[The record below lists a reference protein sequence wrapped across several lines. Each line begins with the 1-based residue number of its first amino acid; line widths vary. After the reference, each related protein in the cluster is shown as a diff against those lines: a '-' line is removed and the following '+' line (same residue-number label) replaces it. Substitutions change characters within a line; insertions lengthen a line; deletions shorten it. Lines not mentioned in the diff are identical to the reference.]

1 MAREL
6 LLVGGGH
13 SHVEVLRR
21 FALDPA
27 PDVRLTLISR
37 DRFTPYS
44 GMLPGYLAGHYD
56 FNDVH
61 IDLAPLAEAACA
73 RFLRDSVDGLDLAAQ
88 RVIPHDHSPLTYD
101 RLSLNIGAAPRLAA
115 VPGAADHAT
124 PLKPIDG
131 LNARWLALLERLQHD
146 PVSKTIMVVG
156 GGASGVEVLLAM
168 QQRLQRL
175 CRERGLAESLLRFCL
190 VTRGPRLLANHNARV
205 QRCFARLLTRRGVAL
220 HSEAEVVSVGAGHVH
235 TADGRTLAF
244 DELLWA
250 TQAGAAPWLAD
261 TGLALDGVG
270 FIRVD
275 DHLAS
280 ISHPHVFAAG
290 DTASMVNYRRD
301 KAGVHAV
308 RQGPAL
314 ADNLRASLHD
324 RPLTRYRPQR
334 RHLALISTGDRYA
347 VASRGPWSWSG
358 DWVWRWKDRI
368 DRRFM
373 ARYRPPLPTP

>member
-56 FNDVH
+56 FGDVH
-61 IDLAPLAEAACA
+61 IDLAPLAEAAGA

-190 VTRGPRLLANHNARV
+190 VTRGPRLLANHNPRV
-205 QRCFARLLTRRGVAL
+205 QRRFARLLTRRGVAL
-220 HSEAEVVSVGAGHVH
+220 HSEAEVVSVGAGRVH

-261 TGLALDGVG
+261 TGLALDGAG

-280 ISHPHVFAAG
+280 VSHPHVFAAG

-314 ADNLRASLHD
+314 AGNLRASLHD

-358 DWVWRWKDRI
+358 NWVWRWKDRI

>member
-21 FALDPA
+21 FALAPE

-44 GMLPGYLAGHYD
+44 GMLPGYLAGHYAFD
-56 FNDVH
+56 DVH
-61 IDLAPLAEAACA
+61 IDLVPLAEAAGA

-101 RLSLNIGAAPRLAA
+101 RLSLNIGASPQLTS
-115 VPGAADHAT
+115 VPGAAEHAT

-131 LNARWLALLERLQHD
+131 LNARWLALLERLQQR
-146 PVSKTIMVVG
+146 PVRKTIMMVG
-156 GGASGVEVLLAM
+156 GGAGGVEVLLAM
-168 QQRLQRL
+168 QQRLQHL
-175 CRERGLAESLLRFCL
+175 CRERGVPDGLLRFCL
-190 VTRGPRLLANHNARV
+190 VTRGPRPLATHNARV
-205 QRCFARLLTRRGVAL
+205 QRHFSRLLTRRGVAL
-220 HSEAEVVSVGAGHVH
+220 HSDAEVVSVDADQLH
-235 TADGRTLAF
+235 TADGRTLAYN
-244 DELLWA
+244 ELLWA
-250 TQAGAAPWLAD
+250 TQAGAAAWLAD
-261 TGLALDGVG
+261 TGLALDGAG

-290 DTASMVNYRRD
+290 DIASMVNYRRE

-324 RPLTRYRPQR
+324 RPLARYRPQR

-373 ARYRPPLPTP
+373 ARYRPPLTAP

>member
-21 FALDPA
+21 FALTPA

-44 GMLPGYLAGHYD
+44 GMLPGYLAGHYA
-56 FNDVH
+56 FEDVH
-61 IDLAPLAEAACA
+61 IDLAPLAEAAGA
-73 RFLRDSVDGLDLAAQ
+73 RFLRDSVEGLDLAAQ
-88 RVIPHDHSPLTYD
+88 RVIPHDHSPLSYD
-101 RLSLNIGAAPRLAA
+101 RLSLNIGASPQLAA
-115 VPGAADHAT
+115 VPGASQYAT
-124 PLKPIDG
+124 PLKPIDE
-131 LNARWLALLERLQHD
+131 LNTRWLALLERLQHS

-156 GGASGVEVLLAM
+156 GGAGGVETLLAI
-168 QQRLQRL
+168 QQRLRRL
-175 CRERGLAESLLRFCL
+175 CRERSLPESLLQFCL
-190 VTRGPRLLANHNARV
+190 VTRGPHLLASHNTRV
-205 QRCFARLLTRRGVAL
+205 QRRFARLLARRGVAL
-220 HSEAEVVSVGAGHVH
+220 HSAAEVIRVEPGQVH
-235 TADGRTLAF
+235 AADGRTLAY

-250 TQAGAAPWLAD
+250 TQAGAATWLAD
-261 TGLALDGVG
+261 TGLALDGAG
-270 FIRVD
+270 FIQVD

-290 DTASMVNYRRD
+290 DIASMVNYRRE

-308 RQGPAL
+308 RQGPPL

-373 ARYRPPLPTP
+373 ARYRPPLAAP

>member
-21 FALDPA
+21 FALTPDPE
-27 PDVRLTLISR
+27 VRLTLVSR

-44 GMLPGYLAGHYD
+44 GMLPGYLAGHYAFD
-56 FNDVH
+56 DVH
-61 IDLAPLAEAACA
+61 IDLAPLAEAAGA

-88 RVIPHDHSPLTYD
+88 RVIPHDHSPLSYD
-101 RLSLNIGAAPRLAA
+101 RLSLNIGASPQLAT
-115 VPGAADHAT
+115 VPGAAEHAT
-124 PLKPIDG
+124 PVKPIDG
-131 LNARWLALLERLQHD
+131 LNSRWLALLERLQHS
-146 PVSKTIMVVG
+146 PVDKTIMVVG
-156 GGASGVEVLLAM
+156 GGAGGVEVLLAM

-175 CRERGLAESLLRFCL
+175 CRERGLPESLLHFCL
-190 VTRGPRLLANHNARV
+190 VTRGPRPLTNHNARV
-205 QRCFARLLTRRGVAL
+205 QRRFARLLTQRGVAL
-220 HSEAEVVSVGAGHVH
+220 HSDAEVVRVDAGQVH
-235 TADGRTLAF
+235 IADGRILDF

-261 TGLALDGVG
+261 TGLTLDGAG

-280 ISHPHVFAAG
+280 VSHPHVFAAG
-290 DTASMVNYRRD
+290 DIASMVNYRRD
-301 KAGVHAV
+301 KAGVQAV
-308 RQGPAL
+308 RQGPPL

-324 RPLTRYRPQR
+324 RALTRYRPQR
-334 RHLALISTGDRYA
+334 RHLALISTGDRHA

-373 ARYRPPLPTP
+373 ARYRPPLTAP